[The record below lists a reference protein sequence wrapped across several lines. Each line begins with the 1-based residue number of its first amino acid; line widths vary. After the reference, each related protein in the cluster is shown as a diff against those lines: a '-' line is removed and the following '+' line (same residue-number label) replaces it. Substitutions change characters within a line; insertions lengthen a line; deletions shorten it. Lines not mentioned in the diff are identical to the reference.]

1 MAIDELERD
10 YLRLLHQCDVI
21 ENVIAGIKL
30 SDAPDVDKKLTV
42 SNMVMH
48 IEQEILDSK
57 YTDASKDLT
66 RVNSVIATGRTYWK
80 S

>member
-1 MAIDELERD
+1 MAVDELERD

-21 ENVIAGIKL
+21 ENVIAGIKMA
-30 SDAPDVDKKLTV
+30 DVPDVDKKLTV
-42 SNMVMH
+42 SNIIMH

-57 YTDASKDLT
+57 YTDAGKDMA
-66 RVNSVIATGRTYWK
+66 RINSVVATGRTYWK

>member
-1 MAIDELERD
+1 MAVDELERD

-21 ENVIAGIKL
+21 ENVIAGIKMQ
-30 SDAPDVDKKLTV
+30 DEPDVDKKLTV
-42 SNMVMH
+42 SNIVMH

-57 YTDASKDLT
+57 YTDANKDLS
-66 RVNSVIATGRTYWK
+66 RINSVVSTGRTYWK